1 MSANTQMLIKVA
13 KGLKH
18 LTDEMVFVGAAV
30 AELYADDP
38 AASEIRVTKDVDCVV
53 EISTR
58 TAYYHLEEELWQLGF
73 INDRSKSSLICR
85 WTYED
90 IIVDIMPTDEKIL
103 GFSNRWYKDGIANKT
118 SQAIADDLSIFIFAL
133 PYYLASKFEAM
144 NSRGG
149 NDLRTSHDFED
160 IIYVMDNSIDL
171 YKIIEATKDADVK
184 QYLANECDK
193 LLNNNNIKEY
203 ITGALPYGMDERLE
217 IIEDLLLSIRAL

>member
-1 MSANTQMLIKVA
+1 
-13 KGLKH
+13 
-18 LTDEMVFVGAAV
+18 
-30 AELYADDP
+30 
-38 AASEIRVTKDVDCVV
+38 
-53 EISTR
+53 
-58 TAYYHLEEELWQLGF
+58 
-73 INDRSKSSLICR
+73 
-85 WTYED
+85 
-90 IIVDIMPTDEKIL
+90 MPTDEKIL

-171 YKIIEATKDADVK
+171 YKIVEATKDADVK